1 MKINEKQLRNVIQQ
15 VIKENNKIADLS
27 WLDSLVKDEGGMEKF
42 KGSLIA
48 YDAHF
53 GNGQLINFLRDFCGE
68 RK

>member
-27 WLDSLVKDEGGMEKF
+27 WLDSFVKDEKKIERF

-48 YDAHF
+48 YDAQY
-53 GNGQLINFLRDFCGE
+53 GNGQLINFLRDFCGK